1 MEELYP
7 QMSAR
12 QAIAIV
18 RKRNEVAGVAEE
30 SVAAGVTGAGVTGAG
45 LTGTRLIQGSPS
57 ESDVVQSSESPSVLA
72 FLPSVKYD
80 GASIPVSMLQL
91 LQMPRN
97 SGTYADECGHMLTNA
112 DVC

>member
-7 QMSAR
+7 QMSAH

-30 SVAAGVTGAGVTGAG
+30 SVAAGVTGAGVT
-45 LTGTRLIQGSPS
+45 RS
-57 ESDVVQSSESPSVLA
+57 SSESPSVLA

-80 GASIPVSMLQL
+80 GASIPVSL
-91 LQMPRN
+91 L
-97 SGTYADECGHMLTNA
+97 
-112 DVC
+112 

>member
-7 QMSAR
+7 QMSAH

-45 LTGTRLIQGSPS
+45 VTRTR
-57 ESDVVQSSESPSVLA
+57 SSSV
-72 FLPSVKYD
+72 SVRPRISTFCEIRRSQHSSVAAAD
-80 GASIPVSMLQL
+80 DRELRHLCGRML
-91 LQMPRN
+91 
-97 SGTYADECGHMLTNA
+97 TYAD
-112 DVC
+112 VC